1 MNKIDELIK
10 EKCPNGVE
18 YKPLNELIDYEQPGK
33 YIVSSTDYN
42 DNFETELVSRRQE
55 ECILG
60 SRL

>member
-1 MNKIDELIK
+1 MSKIDELIK

-42 DNFETELVSRRQE
+42 DNFNVK
-55 ECILG
+55 
-60 SRL
+60 